1 MNAHLK
7 ALIGLVVLFALGI
20 GTGVMIAPHLHKREI
35 ASAFPATEW
44 TESTVADYKARLG
57 LNPAEEAQVREAAS
71 HAATD
76 ILRIRGETQE
86 NIRNTIKQMNAA
98 ILPALN
104 DQQRAALEQWLEE
117 KRAAMLNK

>member
-7 ALIGLVVLFALGI
+7 ALFGLIVLFALGL
-20 GTGVMIAPHLHKREI
+20 GTGVMIAPHFHTQEHS
-35 ASAFPATEW
+35 AAFPTAEW
-44 TESTVADYKARLG
+44 TERTVADYKTRLG
-57 LNPAEEAQVREAAS
+57 LDADGEAKVREAAAR
-71 HAATD
+71 AATD

-86 NIRNTIKQMNAA
+86 NIRSTIKQMNAA

-104 DQQRAALEQWLEE
+104 EQQRAALEQWLEE

>member
-1 MNAHLK
+1 MNARIK
-7 ALIGLVVLFALGI
+7 ALFGLIVLFALGVS
-20 GTGVMIAPHLHKREI
+20 TGVMIAPHFHTREH
-35 ASAFPATEW
+35 AATFPTAEW

-57 LNPAEEAQVREAAS
+57 LDADGEAKVREAAAR
-71 HAATD
+71 AATD

-86 NIRNTIKQMNAA
+86 NIRSTIKQMNAA

-104 DQQRAALEQWLEE
+104 EQQRAALEQWLEE